1 MMYFASALV
10 RLRLLRNSSRLHSGE
25 VLLLFR
31 GDSTSKLAES
41 RCLQVDV
48 PL

>member
-1 MMYFASALV
+1 MMCVASAQV
-10 RLRLLRNSSRLHSGE
+10 RLRLLRSSSRLHSGE
-25 VLLLFR
+25 VLPLFR